1 MFHRPCA
8 YSEMNFSKKNT
19 SVFLHFF
26 SEKNVKALRPELG
39 MEAGLGSSSVCG
51 AAAGESRQPLFLYF
65 DFSVFLYFPT
75 FLFLNQSA
83 EQYAKLLRPG
93 HGGQG
98 GFIVSVH
105 CNRNPRWICIC
116 ACFCIC
122 ICACIC
128 VCFCICICIRVHR
141 PCEVQ
146 PLVRAAATNVGA
158 ASRPT

>member
-83 EQYAKLLRPG
+83 EQYAKLLRRG
-93 HGGQG
+93 HGG
-98 GFIVSVH
+98 
-105 CNRNPRWICIC
+105 
-116 ACFCIC
+116 
-122 ICACIC
+122 
-128 VCFCICICIRVHR
+128 
-141 PCEVQ
+141 
-146 PLVRAAATNVGA
+146 
-158 ASRPT
+158 